1 MAFQMVYTSVR
12 SGLVAGRSG
21 FCTAARHRE
30 IKESLVAR
38 LEDFSAQYDR
48 GIAAGGTLPVVY
60 QHRIVTIRDQ
70 RHHVLMRLG
79 DAGNDYTG
87 RTNHIAHCLVVEP
100 SEIAGLSISPAEAIL
115 VLSQRGFWRNQ
126 YDEPA
131 QFFGAGDLI
140 DLGTFPRI
148 ASLPAARWRERT
160 GSSANAA
167 QLFDSGGPADAG
179 IALAGTGEAE
189 AAGILALFAESL
201 LLVDPGRSSGT
212 ALWSVP
218 FTTVLQSSA
227 ERSQFRWCGI
237 VADSGPAAQEG
248 RAGRRILTLGSSLN
262 PPSSAFADIAEGR
275 APRLEPAAAVVAM
288 GTAPAG
294 ATDPREPALGSNPSA
309 GAVPERLGYAVP
321 LSLEDPRRAER
332 SAKSRKN
339 PARTVLICAAAVV
352 LLLAAAGMFMFWHGN
367 KEVWEEERRIG
378 EMVEKGDWKEIS
390 RQFPEEMAGP
400 LVGSFVGELE
410 ETADFLGGFKGV
422 DNRILKRSAKL
433 GTWKNAATA
442 INSYEKLKTNP
453 QNYEEDFKTLTINE
467 ALIQIEEKEPKGD
480 AVDSKTAERIK
491 KEKAE
496 AENSV
501 EFWNRTIDT
510 IAPHFKSV
518 SALTESQNSA
528 KTTQIR
534 NELAKTISEIEES
547 KLSPEAEDQ
556 LKGPLLFLEDHIL
569 KAIDDYSTIGF
580 IHESEEKFKD
590 AKVRAEKI
598 SEGLNVAIKD
608 LQSKQPPESKEL
620 GGIYDEAINAYKA
633 ILKYE
638 EKIKVKPTSFAPKK
652 IEPPKPD
659 PAVTAAA
666 EAKKDKI
673 PPKTILINA
682 GTAGDIDFSTIEGA
696 PPTLP
701 GTFEIFP
708 LSSLVSIDGIKGQIS
723 TRKGN
728 KDSYNYYDKDK
739 VILRNPGELKLKKE
753 LEAEFWKPFRGGF
766 ILCLPRGGE
775 GHDDVRY
782 VVLDTIPVDQ
792 VSTSSPPF
800 IMVPC
805 SSFLKRL
812 ASGEV
817 AAADDVM
824 RILARTE
831 LAGEGSL
838 KYRLTL
844 RREFPLAS
852 GWVEDPSQ
860 IKLPLATKVD
870 YELSRVKDQKA
881 QRDDLND
888 FESSYAKLGEALF
901 PQFFEPNPGPG
912 EKVIVDKKN
921 PGARKD
927 SPKVI
932 KTFAEFVDK
941 ESVNHLDRFTKYVA
955 GLFNQLNELAGDDSR
970 HASANADFQRL
981 IKSPRDLKAEGI
993 LTPEAVGWIEVT
1005 KLSKDKNNN
1014 WGDSTATSASVSLAQ
1029 TKANEDQI
1037 RNEFQKKYFNDF
1049 FRVWNERFSEEAV
1062 KKIVEV
1068 LKLIESTQALPSLE
1082 QLDSKLKALEA
1093 TKSRLENND
1102 LTDDGEYTLE
1112 LKLETPNSPSP
1123 QIIPLIRGTR

>member
-1 MAFQMVYTSVR
+1 
-12 SGLVAGRSG
+12 
-21 FCTAARHRE
+21 
-30 IKESLVAR
+30 
-38 LEDFSAQYDR
+38 
-48 GIAAGGTLPVVY
+48 
-60 QHRIVTIRDQ
+60 
-70 RHHVLMRLG
+70 
-79 DAGNDYTG
+79 
-87 RTNHIAHCLVVEP
+87 
-100 SEIAGLSISPAEAIL
+100 
-115 VLSQRGFWRNQ
+115 
-126 YDEPA
+126 
-131 QFFGAGDLI
+131 
-140 DLGTFPRI
+140 
-148 ASLPAARWRERT
+148 
-160 GSSANAA
+160 
-167 QLFDSGGPADAG
+167 
-179 IALAGTGEAE
+179 
-189 AAGILALFAESL
+189 
-201 LLVDPGRSSGT
+201 
-212 ALWSVP
+212 
-218 FTTVLQSSA
+218 
-227 ERSQFRWCGI
+227 
-237 VADSGPAAQEG
+237 
-248 RAGRRILTLGSSLN
+248 
-262 PPSSAFADIAEGR
+262 
-275 APRLEPAAAVVAM
+275 M

-309 GAVPERLGYAVP
+309 GAVPERPVYVVP
-321 LSLEDPRRAER
+321 LSLEDPRRR
-332 SAKSRKN
+332 SRATKSLKN
-339 PARTVLICAAAVV
+339 PARTALLCAVAVI
-352 LLLAAAGMFMFWHGN
+352 LMLAMAGGVWFWSGN
-367 KEVWEEERRIG
+367 KEVWEEEKRIG
-378 EMVEKGDWKEIS
+378 EMVEAEKWEEIHNTLKTQTKGPDSKKLREWEEIAKAIARYGEIAENPQQFVTIVRGSDTVDEAIKTIRKEW
-390 RQFPEEMAGP
+390 EEAKIASSETLREKVEDAG
-400 LVGSFVGELE
+400 
-410 ETADFLGGFKGV
+410 
-422 DNRILKRSAKL
+422 
-433 GTWKNAATA
+433 NAA
-442 INSYEKLKTNP
+442 N
-453 QNYEEDFKTLTINE
+453 D
-467 ALIQIEEKEPKGD
+467 
-480 AVDSKTAERIK
+480 
-491 KEKAE
+491 
-496 AENSV
+496 
-501 EFWNRTIDT
+501 
-510 IAPHFKSV
+510 
-518 SALTESQNSA
+518 SA
-528 KTTQIR
+528 KTWSKAVEKVSSGSEGLR
-534 NELAKTISEIEES
+534 NELKKYSDSANEPVRNHAEVLAGSLETVEAECATWDLSSLESADDVLAMVRDSILPAFSLLAKIDRKHPMDADLNEPADRASKSSERLAGEGPKLEAKGGGDEKFRKEVSGVCNKLIARLG
-547 KLSPEAEDQ
+547 KLSDVR
-556 LKGPLLFLEDHIL
+556 
-569 KAIDDYSTIGF
+569 GF
-580 IHESEEKFKD
+580 VREE
-590 AKVRAEKI
+590 
-598 SEGLNVAIKD
+598 
-608 LQSKQPPESKEL
+608 PP
-620 GGIYDEAINAYKA
+620 
-633 ILKYE
+633 
-638 EKIKVKPTSFAPKK
+638 PAPRTL
-652 IEPPKPD
+652 EPPKPD

-682 GTAGDIDFSTIEGA
+682 GTDGDIDFSTIEGA

-708 LSSLVSIDGIKGQIS
+708 LSSLVSIDGIKGQMS

-766 ILCLPRGGE
+766 ILCIPKGGE

-782 VVLDTIPVDQ
+782 VVLDTIPVGQ

-831 LAGEGSL
+831 SAGEGSL
-838 KYRLTL
+838 KYQLRLG
-844 RREFPLAS
+844 REFPVAS

-1049 FRVWNERFSEEAV
+1049 FRVWNKRFSEEAV
-1062 KKIVEV
+1062 KKLVEV

-1093 TKSRLENND
+1093 TKSRLENAD

-1112 LKLETPNSPSP
+1112 LMLETPNPASPEP
-1123 QIIPLIRGTR
+1123 FRQIIPLIRGTR